1 LWSLLNFLLPKIF
14 NSVENFEQ
22 WFNAPFAAT
31 DEKMDITEE
40 ETLLIINRLHKVLRP
55 FLLRRLKQEVE
66 IDLPDKVEHV
76 LICETSAMQKRMYR
90 TIQEGGRVRVAEYVT
105 L

>member
-1 LWSLLNFLLPKIF
+1 LPTIF

-22 WFNAPFAAT
+22 WFNAPFAST
-31 DEKMDITEE
+31 GEEMEITEE

-76 LICETSAMQKRMYR
+76 LICETSALQKRMYR
-90 TIQEGGRVRVAEYVT
+90 MIQSDGRVRVNEYV
-105 L
+105 